1 MASTLNIAMIIVC
14 AVLVMLMY
22 VMQFGPLHNVIET
35 APARAGYK
43 ENHPSC
49 DARTCGSFH
58 DLTEDYPYGP
68 PDTDA
73 DMLDELRSCGWQP
86 RLLSRAVRRDN
97 NTTVKA
103 SASLV
108 VANVVHYIL
117 FKGSSNNRKNFKFL
131 FQHYLSFRSVHQFIR
146 PRYIFLHGDS
156 VPEGEWW
163 QRTLQE
169 VDNLYH
175 VYCEKPTKIH
185 DKPFRCV
192 EHAADIKRLTSLIGK
207 YIRGHGAVELGALQ
221 CALFIGPILRIV
233 LESWVAERFRLHF

>member
-1 MASTLNIAMIIVC
+1 MASILKVALIIQLVC
-14 AVLVMLMY
+14 TVLVTLIY
-22 VMQFGPLHNVIET
+22 VQFCPLHNFLET
-35 APARAGYK
+35 VPATAD
-43 ENHPSC
+43 HTSC
-49 DARTCGSFH
+49 NARTCGALH

-97 NTTVKA
+97 NTTVNA

-108 VANVVHYIL
+108 VAHVVHYIL
-117 FKGSSNNRKNFKFL
+117 FKNSSNNMKNFKFL
-131 FQHYLSFRSVHQFIR
+131 FHHYLSFRSVHQFIR
-146 PRYIFLHGDS
+146 PQYIFLHGDS

-185 DKPFRCV
+185 DKPIGWV
-192 EHAADIKRLTSLIGK
+192 EHASDIKRLTLLIGK
-207 YIRGHGAVELGALQ
+207 
-221 CALFIGPILRIV
+221 
-233 LESWVAERFRLHF
+233 